1 MTKFSM
7 YNLDDCHWSHTRTT
21 QVIGKNCCRR
31 RCTISRRWLAL
42 KMTEHFR
49 NVAAERDS
57 SHGAPRPGTLRVCY
71 CHWPVKMAICDPSA
85 PRQMERNSTWD
96 ITDDV
101 RGNHFIKVDALV
113 TLSTA
118 MIKYLLR
125 SSWREE
131 GFIPAIDRGQRS
143 QGGGNMGQLVTL
155 HSQEGEKRQGLG
167 YKTSKPVPSD
177 PRLPAKL
184 SLQTIL

>member
-1 MTKFSM
+1 
-7 YNLDDCHWSHTRTT
+7 
-21 QVIGKNCCRR
+21 
-31 RCTISRRWLAL
+31 
-42 KMTEHFR
+42 MTEHFR

-85 PRQMERNSTWD
+85 PRQMERNSAWD

-125 SSWREE
+125 SS
-131 GFIPAIDRGQRS
+131 
-143 QGGGNMGQLVTL
+143 
-155 HSQEGEKRQGLG
+155 
-167 YKTSKPVPSD
+167 
-177 PRLPAKL
+177 
-184 SLQTIL
+184 